1 MIDGPG
7 LKVDGKLYKINEPPT
22 HRPVRIYAD
31 GRFDISDKRK
41 IDDVVLQ
48 VYTTCST
55 LATLC
60 S

>member
-31 GRFDISDKRK
+31 GRFDISDMRK
-41 IDDVVLQ
+41 IDKAVVQ
-48 VYTTCST
+48 VYTTFST
-55 LATLC
+55 LVTLY